1 MVMDQDQ
8 KANDDIKRKKIE
20 QRAKVLEIQKF
31 QRM

>member
-31 QRM
+31 

>member
-1 MVMDQDQ
+1 MVIDADQ

-31 QRM
+31 